1 MDETIEKSRAYT
13 DAIIKR
19 IDREMPVELK
29 RFEAG
34 ITRTV
39 MKVRGTPLD
48 KLGELYRCIDK
59 VFDFFGKYTP
69 CKQGCSH
76 CCYYKIGGSTGSPQ
90 GGGRISDGRPA
101 DGSAG
106 SPQAVW

>member
-13 DAIIKR
+13 DAVIKR

-69 CKQGCSH
+69 CKQGARTSVRMRL
-76 CCYYKIGGSTGSPQ
+76 ISPEMT
-90 GGGRISDGRPA
+90 SVCPDSLA
-101 DGSAG
+101 VAHSAETAR
-106 SPQAVW
+106 SLA